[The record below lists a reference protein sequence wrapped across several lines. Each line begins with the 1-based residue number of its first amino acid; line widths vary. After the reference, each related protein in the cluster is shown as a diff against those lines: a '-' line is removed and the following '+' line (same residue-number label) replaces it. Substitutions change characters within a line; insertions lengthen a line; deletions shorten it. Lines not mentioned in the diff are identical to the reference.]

1 MRFSSTPTKVCS
13 GTSNS
18 YFRIKAPFF
27 CCPLFCKEYLSP
39 QVMVQEIVKE
49 HSVDYHPSHSR
60 IHCLMY
66 LKNGCRIFS
75 ETCISHHGCWKFSNS
90 WCSDYLEKHLPV
102 KKLNLNIFSL
112 SLFPRQ
118 NSAQGSYH
126 HPPSRGKLLIPAKES
141 FSENQ
146 FYQIS
151 KKRGEKETM
160 IPRKILWVSK
170 EARNNFY
177 RYKFCCKRT
186 FNIFKELISPF
197 QTKCSKEK
205 RKGILTWNKLTY
217 STYLS
222 RQNSP

>member
-1 MRFSSTPTKVCS
+1 MRFSSTPIQVCS

-90 WCSDYLEKHLPV
+90 WCSDYWEKHLPV

-126 HPPSRGKLLIPAKES
+126 HPQAEENYS
-141 FSENQ
+141 FLPRKV
-146 FYQIS
+146 FPKIS
-151 KKRGEKETM
+151 FTKSAKRGERRKLWYLEKFYEWVKKHET
-160 IPRKILWVSK
+160 
-170 EARNNFY
+170 
-177 RYKFCCKRT
+177 
-186 FNIFKELISPF
+186 IFTVINSVVKELSI
-197 QTKCSKEK
+197 
-205 RKGILTWNKLTY
+205 
-217 STYLS
+217 YLKS
-222 RQNSP
+222 